1 MIALGIDAATK
12 TGWAM
17 VGQER
22 GREKLLEW
30 GVLDF
35 KKHDADPW
43 NPAAFLALHCRQPA
57 PEPNIVAIELPF
69 LGPSPHT
76 LEVLARICGRFEQAF
91 GPSGADVR
99 VVRSNQWQPKM
110 LGPTRMKRAV
120 LKKLAVA
127 WCRSNLGAVLPQDA
141 ADAAVLA
148 VYALRFPA

>member
-1 MIALGIDAATK
+1 MIALGIDAATR

-22 GREKLLEW
+22 GREKLLDW

-43 NPAAFLALHCRQPA
+43 NPAAFLALHCRPPA
-57 PEPNIVAIELPF
+57 LSPNIVAIELPF

-91 GPSGADVR
+91 GPSGADIR
-99 VVRSNQWQPKM
+99 VIRSNQWQPKM
-110 LGPTRMKRAV
+110 LGPTRLKRTM
-120 LKKLAVA
+120 LKRLAVA
-127 WCRSNLGAVLPQDA
+127 WCKSAFLIDLPQDA
-141 ADAAVLA
+141 ADAAVMA